1 MREKFVSF
9 GYELFTPSREQFGQ
23 YIQAESA
30 KQAAVILKAK
40 AALD

>member
-9 GYELFTPSREQFGQ
+9 GYELFTPTREQFSQ
-23 YIQAESA
+23 YIQSESA
-30 KQAAVILKAK
+30 RQAAVILKAK